1 MIHESV
7 GIQSLAQFIGT
18 KIKDGYGIGCM
29 YITEP
34 SETSPRSMETI
45 LISQEEIIRAT
56 SELRDTSYPSI
67 ASSIQSAAIY
77 EREMYEMNNVVPL
90 RHPDL
95 RPLRLREKG
104 KHPLSKDGE
113 KEGSPYPI
121 PRNGIFGEGI
131 FEIPVGPI
139 HAGVIEPGHFRFSV
153 AGEPVLMLRTYMGY
167 VHRGIEK
174 MLETPLG
181 KDHMKLMERVSGDNG
196 IAHSLAYLQIMENGN
211 EIPVRAK
218 YIRTILAELER
229 IYYHLSGISGI
240 SLDTAL
246 SVPAAKGAMLKE
258 NILRLNQRI
267 TGNRFLRNMLKIG
280 GVAKDMS
287 KEQLVDIEKEVMK
300 LRFDVTDL
308 TEMMINSAS
317 FMDRAET
324 TGTLTTEDAVKLRTV
339 GPAARASNV
348 DNDVRKH
355 HSYEAYGMIGMKVPL
370 YTTGDVYA
378 RLKVK
383 RDEIIES
390 ISIVTQCISYME
402 EGPISNDIGTK
413 DGFRIGIVESPRG
426 ELIHC
431 ANIVN
436 GKIWRYKI
444 RDPSFPNWV
453 ALENAIL
460 GNIVPDFPLV
470 NKSFD
475 LSYSGNDL

>member
-1 MIHESV
+1 MINESV
-7 GIQSLAQFIGT
+7 GVQGLAQFISM

-29 YITEP
+29 YVTEP
-34 SETSPRSMETI
+34 SASAARCIETI
-45 LISQEEIIRAT
+45 LISCEDVIRAI
-56 SELRDTSYPSI
+56 SELPDMSYPSVA
-67 ASSIQSAAIY
+67 ASIPSAAIY
-77 EREMYEMNNVVPL
+77 EREMFESSNVIPL
-90 RHPDL
+90 KHPDL
-95 RPLRLREKG
+95 RPLRLRMKG
-104 KHPLSKDGE
+104 RYPLSKDGE
-113 KEGSPYPI
+113 QNGEPFPI
-121 PRNGIFGEGI
+121 PKNGISGEGI

-167 VHRGIEK
+167 AHRGIEK
-174 MLETPLG
+174 MMETSVK

-196 IAHSLAYLQIMENGN
+196 IAHSLAYLQIMESGN
-211 EIPVRAK
+211 EIPIRAK

-229 IYYHLSGISGI
+229 IYHHLSGISGI
-240 SLDTAL
+240 SMDTAL
-246 SVPAAKGAMLKE
+246 AVPASKGTSLKE
-258 NILRLNQRI
+258 RILRLDHRI
-267 TGNRFLRNMLKIG
+267 SGSRFLRNMLRIG
-280 GVAKDMS
+280 GVTKDLS
-287 KEQLVDIEKEVMK
+287 KEELDDIEKEVMR
-300 LRFDVTDL
+300 LRFDVSDL
-308 TEMMINSAS
+308 TEMMIDSAS

-324 TGTLTTEDAVKLRTV
+324 TGTLTNDDAVRIRTV
-339 GPAARASNV
+339 GPAARASGV

-355 HSYEAYGMIGMKVPL
+355 HPYEAYGMVGMKVPI

-390 ISIVTQCISYME
+390 ISIVTQCINYME
-402 EGPISNDIGTK
+402 EGPIVSDIVTD
-413 DGFRIGIVESPRG
+413 DGFRMGMTESPRG

-431 ANIVN
+431 ANIVDGN
-436 GKIWRYKI
+436 IWRYKI

>member
-1 MIHESV
+1 MIFESV
-7 GIQSLAQFIGT
+7 GIQGLAQFIGM
-18 KIKDGYGIGCM
+18 KMKDGYGIGCM

-34 SETSPRSMETI
+34 SEGSPRRMETI
-45 LISQEEIIRAT
+45 LVSPEDIIRAT
-56 SELRDTSYPSI
+56 SELYDRSYPSV
-67 ASSIQSAAIY
+67 ASAIPAASIY
-77 EREMYEMNNVVPL
+77 EREMFEMSNVIPL
-90 RHPDL
+90 KHPDL
-95 RPLRLREKG
+95 RPLRLRMKG
-104 KHPLSKDGE
+104 KHPLSKEGE
-113 KEGSPYPI
+113 TEGEPFPI
-121 PRNGIFGEGI
+121 PRNGISGDGI

-174 MLETPLG
+174 MMETPVE

-196 IAHSLAYLQIMENGN
+196 IAHSLAYLQVMENGN
-211 EIPVRAK
+211 EIPIRAK

-240 SLDTAL
+240 ALDTAS
-246 SVPAAKGAMLKE
+246 SVPAGKGAMLKE
-258 NILRLNQRI
+258 RILRLNQRV
-267 TGNRFLRNMLKIG
+267 TGNRFLRNILKIG
-280 GVAKDMS
+280 GVTKDVS
-287 KEQLVDIEKEVMK
+287 KEELDDIEKEVMK

-324 TGTLTTEDAVKLRTV
+324 TGTLTTEDAVRLRAV

-348 DNDVRKH
+348 DNDARKQH
-355 HSYEAYGMIGMKVPL
+355 PYEAYGMIGMKIPL
-370 YTTGDVYA
+370 YATGDVYA

-383 RDEIIES
+383 RDELIES
-390 ISIVTQCISYME
+390 ISMITQCISYME
-402 EGPISNDIGTK
+402 DGPISCDVTTE
-413 DGFRIGIVESPRG
+413 DGFHIGIVESPRG

-431 ANIVN
+431 ANVVD

-444 RDPSFPNWV
+444 RDPSFPNWT

>member
-1 MIHESV
+1 MIHESI
-7 GIQSLAQFIGT
+7 GIQGLSQFISM
-18 KIKDGYGIGCM
+18 KMKDGYGIGCM

-34 SETSPRSMETI
+34 SKTLPRCMETI
-45 LISQEEIIRAT
+45 LISQDDIIRAT
-56 SELRDTSYPSI
+56 SELHDPSYPSI
-67 ASSIQSAAIY
+67 ASTIPSAAIY
-77 EREMYEMNNVVPL
+77 EREMYEMNNIIPL

-95 RPLRLREKG
+95 RPLRLRMKG
-104 KHPLSKDGE
+104 KHLLSKDGE
-113 KEGSPYPI
+113 KEGEPCPI
-121 PRNGIFGEGI
+121 PKNGISGEGI

-174 MLETPLG
+174 MMETPLE
-181 KDHMKLMERVSGDNG
+181 KDHLRLMERVSGDSG
-196 IAHSLAYLQIMENGN
+196 IANSLAYLQIMEYGN
-211 EIPVRAK
+211 EIPIRAK
-218 YIRTILAELER
+218 YIRTILSELER
-229 IYYHLSGISGI
+229 IYYHLSGISGM

-258 NILRLNQRI
+258 RILRLNQRI
-267 TGNRFLRNMLKIG
+267 AGNRFLRNMLKIG
-280 GVAKDMS
+280 GVARDLNENDLM
-287 KEQLVDIEKEVMK
+287 EIEKEVMR

-308 TEMMINSAS
+308 TDMMINSAS

-324 TGTLTTEDAVKLRTV
+324 TGILTTEDAVRFRTV

-348 DNDVRKH
+348 DNDVRKQH
-355 HSYEAYGMIGMKVPL
+355 PYEAYDMVGMKVPL

-383 RDEIIES
+383 RDELIES
-390 ISIVTQCISYME
+390 ISIVTQCINYME
-402 EGPISNDIGTK
+402 KGPICVDIRTE
-413 DGFRIGIVESPRG
+413 DGFRMGMVESSRG

-431 ANIVN
+431 ANITD

-444 RDPSFPNWV
+444 RDPSFTNWI

-460 GNIVPDFPLV
+460 GNVVPDFPLT

>member
-1 MIHESV
+1 MIHESI
-7 GIQSLAQFIGT
+7 GIQGLAQFIGM
-18 KIKDGYGIGCM
+18 KMKNGYGIGCM

-34 SETSPRSMETI
+34 SETSSRCMETI
-45 LISQEEIIRAT
+45 LVSPEDIIRAT
-56 SELRDTSYPSI
+56 SELHETSYPSI
-67 ASSIQSAAIY
+67 ASSIPSAAIY
-77 EREMYEMNNVVPL
+77 EREMFEMSNVTPL
-90 RHPDL
+90 KHPDL
-95 RPLRLREKG
+95 RPLRFREKG
-104 KHPLSKDGE
+104 KHPLSKSGE
-113 KEGSPYPI
+113 NEGSPYPI

-174 MLETPLG
+174 MLETPVK

-196 IAHSLAYLQIMENGN
+196 IAHSLAYLQVMENGN
-211 EIPVRAK
+211 EIPIRAK

-246 SVPAAKGAMLKE
+246 SVPASKGATLKE
-258 NILRLNQRI
+258 NILRLNQRV

-280 GVAKDMS
+280 GVTKDIS
-287 KEQLVDIEKEVMK
+287 KEQLIDIEKEVMK

-348 DNDVRKH
+348 DNDVRKQH
-355 HSYEAYGMIGMKVPL
+355 PYEAYGTIGMKVPL

-402 EGPISNDIGTK
+402 EGPISNDVRTE

-453 ALENAIL
+453 ALENAIM